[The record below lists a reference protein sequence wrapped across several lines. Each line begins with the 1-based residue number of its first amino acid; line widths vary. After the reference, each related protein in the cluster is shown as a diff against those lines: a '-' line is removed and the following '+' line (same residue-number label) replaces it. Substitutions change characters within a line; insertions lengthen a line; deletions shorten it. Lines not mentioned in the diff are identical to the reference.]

1 MAMQLLLRDPKG
13 LFSPFDWRLGCGSQ
27 RESRKRAS
35 AL

>member
-13 LFSPFDWRLGCGSQ
+13 LFSPFHWRLECGSQ
-27 RESRKRAS
+27 RESKKRAS